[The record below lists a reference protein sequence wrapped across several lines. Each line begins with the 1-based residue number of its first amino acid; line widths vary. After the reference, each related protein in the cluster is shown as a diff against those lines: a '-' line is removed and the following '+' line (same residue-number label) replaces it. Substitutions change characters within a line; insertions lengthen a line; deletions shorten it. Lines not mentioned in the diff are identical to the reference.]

1 MLGLG
6 NNLKK
11 HSFAFDN
18 TIKLAIAAFKIRV
31 AADTGTFE
39 AESCLKQQLKK
50 I

>member
-11 HSFAFDN
+11 HNFAFDI

-31 AADTGTFE
+31 AADAGTF
-39 AESCLKQQLKK
+39 
-50 I
+50 